1 LHSTRNLPVTDEDRT
16 PVWFRL
22 LAPSVCDLLF
32 IVLLAS
38 LTIGA
43 LAPRLLQDSDT
54 GWHIRNGENMLASHS
69 ITRSDV
75 FSSTMSGHPWY
86 AWEWLYDVLIAW
98 IHHLA
103 GLNGVVFVTALLVA
117 LTFAFLF
124 KMLLARGTDM
134 PLAVV
139 LLVLTVGASA
149 VHLFARPHV
158 VSWFLT
164 LVWYQ
169 WLESAEQN
177 GNARRLYWMPLLVVL
192 WANLHGGFVV
202 GFILLAIFLAAALL
216 HPKQNRNWIKTLLTV
231 SGLSFLAS
239 FVNPYGYQLHVHVY
253 QYLSNRFLMN
263 HIDEFASPNFHG
275 VAQQCFLALLLI
287 SVIALAA
294 RREDIR
300 ASRLLVLLFAAYSG
314 LYATRNLP
322 VSSMLLT
329 LQIGPLLSRAI
340 AGGPT
345 LLARCHGFAK
355 RMNEM
360 ESRTKGHLWPIVAVA
375 LGVMMC
381 AGHGRLGGRPLM
393 SAHFDAKRFPV
404 QAADALEHAGTPPT
418 IFAPDYWGG
427 YLIYRFYPNMKVVV
441 DDRHDLYGEA
451 FFRKYLAT
459 IHLIPG
465 WRKLLEEENVE
476 WVLLPEGSPLANGL
490 KQAGWNVRYSDKT
503 AVILQR

>member
-1 LHSTRNLPVTDEDRT
+1 M
-16 PVWFRL
+16 
-22 LAPSVCDLLF
+22 PSVCDLLF
-32 IVLLAS
+32 VVSLAS

-43 LAPRLLQDSDT
+43 LAPRLLGDSDI

-75 FSSTMSGHPWY
+75 FSSTMAGRPWY
-86 AWEWLYDVLIAW
+86 AWEWLYDVLIAS

-103 GLNGVVFVTALLVA
+103 GLNGVVFATALLVA
-117 LTFAFLF
+117 LTFALLF
-124 KMLLARGTDM
+124 KLLLARGTDM

-139 LLVLTVGASA
+139 LVVLTVGASA

-164 LVWYQ
+164 LIWFR
-169 WLESAEQN
+169 WLDSAEQN
-177 GNARRLYWMPLLVVL
+177 GDPRRLYWMTLLIVL

-216 HPKQNRNWIKTLLTV
+216 HPRQNRAWIKSLATV
-231 SGLSFLAS
+231 SCLSLLAS

-275 VAQQCFLALLLI
+275 AAQQCFLALLLM
-287 SVIALAA
+287 SVVAVAA

-300 ASRLLVLLFAAYSG
+300 PSRLLVILFAAYTG

-329 LQIGPLLSRAI
+329 LQIGPLISRAMVDG
-340 AGGPT
+340 ASR
-345 LLARCHGFAK
+345 LARCHAFGA
-355 RMNEM
+355 RMNKM
-360 ESRTKGHLWPIVAVA
+360 ESRTRGHVWPILAVV
-375 LGVMMC
+375 LGLLVC
-381 AGHGRLGGRPLM
+381 AGQGRLAGRQLM
-393 SAHFDAKRFPV
+393 NAHFDSKRFPV
-404 QAADALEHAGTPPT
+404 QAADAIEHAGTPPA

-427 YLIYRFYPNMKVVV
+427 YLIYRFYPGMKVVL

-465 WRKLLEEENVE
+465 WKKLLEEEKVE

-490 KQAGWNVRYSDKT
+490 KEAGWNVRYSDTT